1 MNNNEYRVGVNR
13 GLPVGMGYFSVSFGF
28 GAMAVSQGLK
38 TLDAVLISATNL
50 TSAGQFAGLTL
61 IVAAAT
67 LWEMVLTQ
75 LVINSRYALMSLALS
90 QRMGEKIGLLEDEAV
105 QDILDRNY
113 GLTLDY
119 AKAGSLDMV
128 TADHEGRNFLFPSSQ
143 TALEYYQQLYGAPD
157 RSPIVFTTPI
167 VLYTHRPI
175 LEAFQ
180 KEGLVTERD
189 GVYYMDMAGLVAEI
203 EAGTAWADLGLPELY
218 GTVAVNTT
226 DPVRSNSGNMFAGL
240 LANVLC
246 GGVADEDS
254 VEAVLPRLQA
264 IFEKLGYMEASS
276 SDLFDQF
283 LKTGMGAKPMIAGY
297 ENQLLEF
304 AVENPEDW
312 EQLKDDIV
320 LIYPTPTVWSSHI
333 YIALDEAGEAGIDA
347 LMDEE
352 IQRLAWENHGFRT
365 EVSGTGA
372 DEDHFGVPH
381 LAAEITQV
389 AAMPRYAAMEKIIAA
404 LS

>member
-1 MNNNEYRVGVNR
+1 MWG
-13 GLPVGMGYFSVSFGF
+13 
-28 GAMAVSQGLK
+28 
-38 TLDAVLISATNL
+38 
-50 TSAGQFAGLTL
+50 
-61 IVAAAT
+61 
-67 LWEMVLTQ
+67 
-75 LVINSRYALMSLALS
+75 
-90 QRMGEKIGLLEDEAV
+90 GEKIGLLEDEAV
-105 QDILDRNY
+105 QDVLERDY

-128 TADHEGRNFLFPSSQ
+128 TADHEGRDFLFPSSQ
-143 TALEYYQQLYGAPD
+143 TALEYYQQLYGAPGK
-157 RSPIVFTTPI
+157 SQIVFNTPI

-180 KEGLVTERD
+180 KRGLVTERD
-189 GVYYMDMAGLVAEI
+189 GVYYMHMAGLVAEI

-218 GTVAVNTT
+218 GTVAVSTT

-246 GGVADEDS
+246 GGVADADS
-254 VEAVLPRLQA
+254 VETVLPRLKA

-283 LKTGMGAKPMIAGY
+283 LKTGMGAKPVIAGY

-312 EQLKDDIV
+312 AQLKDDIV

-333 YIALDEAGEAGIDA
+333 YIALDEAGE
-347 LMDEE
+347 
-352 IQRLAWENHGFRT
+352 RLAWENHGFRT
-365 EVSGTGA
+365 EVSGTDA
-372 DEDHFGVPH
+372 DENHFGVPH

-389 AAMPRYAAMEKIIAA
+389 AAMPSYAAMEKIIAA